1 MEDNDAHKDEYMRSK
16 YIDLVLKNMMIVL
29 RGMKQ
34 MYNRGDLMLNDSV
47 MKRLRQHF
55 NPLKVL

>member
-16 YIDLVLKNMMIVL
+16 YIDLVLKNMIIVL

-55 NPLKVL
+55 NP